1 MASSSKKRSK
11 SAVPSLTGLAFKKI
25 CKQLEAFVVGK
36 KASATFVCGG
46 LVPIGTNVAANSK
59 SSKPI
64 SASPPVRIC
73 WRTDG
78 DDIAR
83 ELALPLDANANPQS
97 ASDDLRQLVA
107 VCDPASF
114 GRGQQDIIDPEY
126 RKAGKLDP
134 EHFFT
139 SFHPAEFGIL
149 PNVEQVLLP
158 NFNTE
163 AQDSLPFRKLSAEL
177 YKLNVYSGPSGLFRQ
192 HVDTPRSKTQ
202 IGSLVVCLPSQ
213 FKGGDLVVNHEGRQ
227 VVFDW
232 DQQSASAI
240 QWAAFYSDCEHEI
253 KTITEGERIT
263 LTYNLYITEPVGG
276 SIPPSMIVDP
286 KSFPLYGYL
295 QELIMEPGFMQK
307 GGALGFYCSHAYP
320 HASDEAPML
329 LPRALKGADL
339 VLYSVFKSL
348 GIKIEVVPVIQ
359 EDDFRKGDYDMDEEY
374 ESLEYDSNPKDSKGK
389 KEDDVNDKLLVG
401 DKLHPYITTDMTE
414 EFGETLNLNNNR
426 WKCKH
431 RRGVIWIGSPAHGQS
446 ALSYLAYGN
455 EASISTI
462 YSYAAMIA
470 KIPPFLKR
478 KGLVDA

>member
-64 SASPPVRIC
+64 SVSPPVRIC

-78 DDIAR
+78 DNIAR

-114 GRGQQDIIDPEY
+114 GRGQQDVIDPEY

-177 YKLNVYSGPSGLFRQ
+177 YKLNV
-192 HVDTPRSKTQ
+192 
-202 IGSLVVCLPSQ
+202 C
-213 FKGGDLVVNHEGRQ
+213 
-227 VVFDW
+227 
-232 DQQSASAI
+232 
-240 QWAAFYSDCEHEI
+240 
-253 KTITEGERIT
+253 
-263 LTYNLYITEPVGG
+263 
-276 SIPPSMIVDP
+276 
-286 KSFPLYGYL
+286 
-295 QELIMEPGFMQK
+295 
-307 GGALGFYCSHAYP
+307 
-320 HASDEAPML
+320 
-329 LPRALKGADL
+329 
-339 VLYSVFKSL
+339 
-348 GIKIEVVPVIQ
+348 
-359 EDDFRKGDYDMDEEY
+359 
-374 ESLEYDSNPKDSKGK
+374 
-389 KEDDVNDKLLVG
+389 
-401 DKLHPYITTDMTE
+401 
-414 EFGETLNLNNNR
+414 
-426 WKCKH
+426 
-431 RRGVIWIGSPAHGQS
+431 
-446 ALSYLAYGN
+446 
-455 EASISTI
+455 
-462 YSYAAMIA
+462 
-470 KIPPFLKR
+470 
-478 KGLVDA
+478 